1 MNLLANTPNGD
12 HYLWSQIGYGF
23 GYIMI
28 VHTIMMKI
36 WQLPLELP
44 ENIESWMNI
53 RGSGSVASLKG
64 AAQETMSGTNAIS
77 KGALP
82 AAAGTLTAGNKILE
96 DVRAGTKQKQIAE
109 LQARARA
116 NANTSSAGNG
126 DDESSNKTSSP
137 KPTDGGQDIT
147 SFNSDK

>member
-1 MNLLANTPNGD
+1 
-12 HYLWSQIGYGF
+12 
-23 GYIMI
+23 
-28 VHTIMMKI
+28 
-36 WQLPLELP
+36 
-44 ENIESWMNI
+44 
-53 RGSGSVASLKG
+53 
-64 AAQETMSGTNAIS
+64 TNAIS

-126 DDESSNKTSSP
+126 DDESSNQTTSP

-147 SFNSDK
+147 SFNSEK